1 MPVQGAVMRTTEQ
14 YICTC
19 TYEKIQIFFRQ
30 SVTEHLLNV
39 VVFFDQ
45 ICDNLDPKSDKK

>member
-1 MPVQGAVMRTTEQ
+1 MRTTEQ
-14 YICTC
+14 YVLVQC